1 MLPFSTLLLRSYY
14 EAIGWNEDNLYS
26 NITRSSAALLD
37 FAVPNS
43 LILQLANAPTPIFF
57 TSYALDALP
66 QLNGSLSYITTSEPL
81 TIGPSRTMPF
91 RDVVERFRHF
101 PAPRRPEGKP
111 ELWLGGRR
119 IEGRDFLFYSRM
131 HLPTMHLSGLAVTRL
146 APTLQAHVAFVHQ
159 PQRVR
164 FSAPT
169 GKAAAVAPSSPP
181 QPPPNFLVSLQHDTG
196 MYSGEYTYSAADGMF
211 GVRGLYNFG
220 WASAPEAP
228 DVRGRF
234 SAGGEVYLSVKQ
246 RSAGIST
253 GVRYTSLPSA
263 SGPPAPPTTI
273 TLLYN
278 PLIGAL
284 SASYAAQVSPHVSMA
299 TRFGVN
305 VYSYESDFA
314 IGGEWWVGRRGRQRQ
329 VELSPEARL
338 QIARHAAIGG
348 RLREE
353 PDEVRAS
360 AGGVGGAGAGAV
372 GGVGDEAQL
381 EAQARRDARVLDDP
395 DERDG
400 VLKARLSGNWSL
412 ALLYEARIRKCLV
425 SVGLVSDVFGGAGR
439 AIRGVGLEVQYYS

>member
-26 NITRSSAALLD
+26 NITRSSSALID

-91 RDVVERFRHF
+91 RDVVERFRHY
-101 PAPRRPEGKP
+101 PPPTKPVGKP

-146 APTLQAHVAFVHQ
+146 APTLQAHIAFVHQ

-164 FSAPT
+164 FTPPTKTAASVAPT
-169 GKAAAVAPSSPP
+169 SPP
-181 QPPPNFLVSLQHDTG
+181 QPPPNLLVALQHDTG
-196 MYSGEYTYSAADGMF
+196 MYSGEYTYSAADGMC
-211 GVRGLYNFG
+211 G
-220 WASAPEAP
+220 
-228 DVRGRF
+228 
-234 SAGGEVYLSVKQ
+234 
-246 RSAGIST
+246 
-253 GVRYTSLPSA
+253 
-263 SGPPAPPTTI
+263 
-273 TLLYN
+273 
-278 PLIGAL
+278 
-284 SASYAAQVSPHVSMA
+284 VSPHVSMA

-338 QIARHAAIGG
+338 QIAKHAAIGG
-348 RLREE
+348 RLRDE
-353 PDEVRAS
+353 PGEP
-360 AGGVGGAGAGAV
+360 GPEAV
-372 GGVGDEAQL
+372 STAAVVVNGDEAQL

-412 ALLYEARIRKCLV
+412 ALLYEARIRKSLV
-425 SVGLVSDVFGGAGR
+425 SVGLVSDVFGGTGR
-439 AIRGVGLEVQYYS
+439 AIRGVGLEVQYCS

>member
-1 MLPFSTLLLRSYY
+1 
-14 EAIGWNEDNLYS
+14 
-26 NITRSSAALLD
+26 
-37 FAVPNS
+37 
-43 LILQLANAPTPIFF
+43 
-57 TSYALDALP
+57 
-66 QLNGSLSYITTSEPL
+66 
-81 TIGPSRTMPF
+81 MPF
-91 RDVVERFRHF
+91 RDVVERFRHY
-101 PAPRRPEGKP
+101 PPPTKPVGKP

-146 APTLQAHVAFVHQ
+146 APTVQAHIAFVHQ

-164 FSAPT
+164 FTPPTKTAASVAPT
-169 GKAAAVAPSSPP
+169 SPP
-181 QPPPNFLVSLQHDTG
+181 QPPPNLLVALQHDTG
-196 MYSGEYTYSAADGMF
+196 MYSGEYTYSAADGMC

-220 WASAPEAP
+220 WGKET
-228 DVRGRF
+228 VGEGMRGRF

-253 GVRYTSLPSA
+253 GVRYTSLPSQ
-263 SGPPAPPTTI
+263 SQGGPPSPPTTI

-338 QIARHAAIGG
+338 QIAKHASIGG
-348 RLREE
+348 RLRDE
-353 PDEVRAS
+353 PGEP
-360 AGGVGGAGAGAV
+360 GEPGPEAV
-372 GGVGDEAQL
+372 STAAVVVDGDEAQL

-412 ALLYEARIRKCLV
+412 ALLYEARIRKSLV
-425 SVGLVSDVFGGAGR
+425 SVGLVSDVFGGTGR
-439 AIRGVGLEVQYYS
+439 AIRGVGLEVQYCS